1 MHFAEKRSSAAMGF
15 ALLWMSLGT
24 EPAAAVEGDVERA
37 SGSKRVSA
45 QSLSA
50 ALAVVGAGAGYPD
63 DEQAEQTP
71 AAASS
76 AQTLDTVIVTG
87 TRAERTVS
95 SSLQPIDVISS
106 EQLQNLG
113 TTEFAAALARLVPSI
128 SFPQPVTISGAE
140 VVRPVTLR
148 GLSPDQVLVLVDGK
162 RRHAGAFLNMGG
174 AIGRGSNPTD
184 LNAIPINAI
193 ARIEVLRDGA
203 SARYGSDAIGGVINV
218 ILKKGSEGGSIGYK
232 YGGYSE
238 GDGLHRQLAGD
249 AGFALGANGGI
260 HVSAELE
267 NNDWSN
273 RSGRYYGS
281 NAVGSAAYGTYAAR
295 RGDPDVAS
303 RKAALAGNYVFSD
316 AAELYGNAMYRRG
329 RYETALVFRAANAS
343 NNIKD
348 IYPDGY
354 LPMGLPIVRDASAV
368 LGLRGALGGGW
379 YYDVSLNHGQ
389 NEYDQRYHMVNADYY
404 ADYGWTPFYIQ
415 GPRYKNVQD
424 VANIDLSRDFEVS
437 WLAGPLTLAT
447 GVEYTRQQYQVK
459 QGDLYSQYGS
469 GGSLSGVTAGRWSR
483 HNLAEYVN
491 LEANVTERFSSSLAL
506 RHEDY
511 SDFGATVSGALS
523 GRFDFTPRLAVR
535 GTLST
540 GFRAPT
546 LAQQYYSSI
555 TSQYQDLGNGTVL
568 VETGTFP
575 VSAKISQL
583 LGAEKLKAEKSRS
596 ATAGVVL
603 NPLPGWNLSLD
614 AFYIRIDDR
623 INLSSNLDI
632 SSDAV
637 QEYLAAN
644 GLSTN
649 YTSLRYFTNA
659 VDTRTRGVELV
670 SQYGFDLDN
679 GHRFDSSLSWSYNDN
694 EVIKVKANPAILDEL
709 GVSTQRVERREL
721 YGLLG
726 DTNPRTKLNIG
737 ADYDTGR
744 HWSLHGTVNRYGWYK
759 VYSNSGASLDEWF
772 GPKWTLDLSVR
783 YRLRAW
789 TFALGAD
796 NVFDVRPDRAND
808 TSNTGAI
815 YSLFSPLSWNGRYL
829 YGSVNYR
836 W

>member
-1 MHFAEKRSSAAMGF
+1 MILKTS
-15 ALLWMSLGT
+15 LW
-24 EPAAAVEGDVERA
+24 AAV
-37 SGSKRVSA
+37 
-45 QSLSA
+45 A
-50 ALAVVGAGAGYPD
+50 ALSLQAHAQQTAPTDNRAG
-63 DEQAEQTP
+63 
-71 AAASS
+71 
-76 AQTLDTVIVTG
+76 TLDTVIVTG

-95 SSLQPIDVISS
+95 SSLQPIDVITS
-106 EQLQNLG
+106 EQLQHLG
-113 TTEFAAALARLVPSI
+113 TTEFASALARLVPSI

-162 RRHAGAFLNMGG
+162 RRHTGALLNMGG

-184 LNAIPINAI
+184 LNAIPISAI

-218 ILKKGSEGGSIGYK
+218 ILKKGHESGSAGYK

-249 AGFALGANGGI
+249 AGIAFGEHGGL
-260 HVSAELE
+260 HLSAELE

-281 NAVGSAAYGTYAAR
+281 NAVGSAAWGSYAAR

-303 RKAALAGNYVFSD
+303 RKVSLAGNYVFSD
-316 AAELYGNAMYRRG
+316 SGELYGNALYRRG

-343 NNIKD
+343 NNIKE

-354 LPMGLPIVRDASAV
+354 LPMGLPIVRDVSAV
-368 LGLRGALGGGW
+368 LGVRGALAGGW
-379 YYDVSLNHGQ
+379 YYDVSFNHGQ
-389 NEYDQRYHMVNADYY
+389 SEYDQRYRMVNADYY
-404 ADYGWTPFYIQ
+404 ADYGWTPFYNQ
-415 GPRYKNVQD
+415 GANYRNVQD
-424 VANIDLSRDFEVS
+424 VANLDLSRDFAVS

-447 GVEYTRQQYQVK
+447 GVEYTRQEYRVK
-459 QGDLYSQYGS
+459 QGDIYSQYGS
-469 GGSLSGVTAGRWSR
+469 GGSLNGVTAGRWSR
-483 HNLAEYVN
+483 HNLAEYLN
-491 LEANVTERFSSSLAL
+491 LEASLSERFSASLAL

-511 SDFGATVSGALS
+511 SDFGATTSGALS
-523 GRFDFTPRLAVR
+523 GRFDFTPKVAVR

-555 TSQYQDLGNGTVL
+555 TSQYQDLGQGTVL

-575 VSAKISQL
+575 VDAQISRL
-583 LGAEKLKAEKSRS
+583 LGAEQLKPEKSRS

-632 SSDAV
+632 SSDTV
-637 QEYLAAN
+637 QAYLADN

-649 YTSLRYFTNA
+649 YSSLRYFTNA

-670 SQYGFDLDN
+670 SQYGLDLAN

-694 EVIKVKANPAILDEL
+694 QVTRVKPNPAILDSL

-721 YGLLG
+721 FGLLA
-726 DTNPRTKLNIG
+726 DTNPRTKLNLGI
-737 ADYDTGR
+737 DYDTR
-744 HWSLHGTVNRYGWYK
+744 KHWSLHGTLNRYGWYK
-759 VYSNSGASLDEWF
+759 VYSNSGAQLDERF
-772 GPKWTLDLSVR
+772 GPKWTLDLSAR
-783 YRLRAW
+783 YVLGPW
-789 TFALGAD
+789 SFALGAD
-796 NVFDVRPDRAND
+796 NVLDERPGRAAD

-815 YSLFSPLSWNGRYL
+815 YSLFSPMSWNGRYL